1 MNTFELAKKYLTSQ
15 RYQVLEENCTDE
27 HIVFRYQ
34 MNTFHFWGNPND
46 EHFFVILLPNFAEV
60 TKENIGQVKENCHQ
74 INKDARMVKLY
85 VLDDVIL
92 AAAEIFY
99 LAEED
104 FIFQIRNALK
114 HLKMA
119 KVMYNKLNE

>member
-1 MNTFELAKKYLTSQ
+1 
-15 RYQVLEENCTDE
+15 
-27 HIVFRYQ
+27 
-34 MNTFHFWGNPND
+34 
-46 EHFFVILLPNFAEV
+46 LPNFAEV
-60 TKENIGQVKENCHQ
+60 TNEDIGKVKEDCHQ